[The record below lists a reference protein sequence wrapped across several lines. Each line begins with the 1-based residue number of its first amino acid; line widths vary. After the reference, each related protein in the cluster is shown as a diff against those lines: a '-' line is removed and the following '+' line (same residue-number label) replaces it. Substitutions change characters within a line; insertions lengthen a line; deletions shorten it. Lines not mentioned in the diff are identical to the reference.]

1 MNAAKL
7 KKAEKRDEM
16 RDEMRK
22 KMLMLPLLAALA
34 LGLLLAGCGNSVS
47 EAELKEDLA
56 AWGVFNRIDLREE
69 NIKSVKVLHKEKNSS
84 AHTEVL
90 EVSAALRYGDVKGTL
105 RCNLTYMTDGKS
117 GRALMDVTVLD
128 KTVFEPVPE
137 DRILKDV
144 KA

>member
-1 MNAAKL
+1 MMRQSP
-7 KKAEKRDEM
+7 KKIKKRDK
-16 RDEMRK
+16 MRK
-22 KMLMLPLLAALA
+22 KKWMLLAALV

-90 EVSAALRYGDVKGTL
+90 EVNAVLRYGDVKGTL
-105 RCNLTYMTDGKS
+105 HCDLTYWMRRS
-117 GRALMDVTVLD
+117 LSRCR
-128 KTVFEPVPE
+128 
-137 DRILKDV
+137 RIGS
-144 KA
+144 